1 MTLSSDQHVSF
12 EQHALRTLDALHLA
26 PALQLQDDM
35 DERTEM
41 LSADEAPLTT
51 AVAEGLVTHRIAL

>member
-1 MTLSSDQHVSF
+1 
-12 EQHALRTLDALHLA
+12 
-26 PALQLQDDM
+26 M